1 MNRKHP
7 SPRRYRDKTAA
18 LKASNSSTETLTG
31 TVDHIVYRSEET
43 GYTVCVLK
51 TAGHRDGITVV
62 GTCAAIW
69 AGETLTVEGQWT
81 RHKLYGVQFTARRM
95 VCVEPH
101 SAAGIQKFL
110 ASGLI
115 LGIGNVLAERLVKK
129 FGEDTLLVID
139 KESARL
145 EAVNGIGKKRREQI
159 KTAWN
164 EQKSVR
170 DIMIFLHT
178 HGVSTSQATR
188 IHHAYGDDAI
198 ALVRENPYRLAA
210 DIWGIG
216 FKSADKIAQTLNIP
230 PHSLIRARAGLVYSL
245 QTMTDEGH
253 CYSPRDQLLTIAGEL
268 LDIPLEILN
277 QALDNELK
285 ARTLVQEQDA
295 VHLISLYQAEV
306 GIATHLHRLLTRP
319 AADVIADPTKAIAWA
334 GKRIHLTFAPRQA
347 EALAMAIS
355 QKVSIITGGPGV
367 GKTTIIRALV
377 DIFSAK
383 KLRVCLAAPT
393 GRAAKRMEEATRHAY
408 SVMPAGRC
416 QAMTLHRLLKYSP
429 GSGQFAYNQNQP
441 LEGDVFILDEVS
453 MIDVALMNAFL
464 RALPTHALLI
474 LVGDA
479 DQLPSVGPGNVL
491 RDCIDSNVIPAI
503 KLDTIFRQQ
512 KRSWIVHNAHR
523 VNTGQF
529 LELPPGQE
537 VSDFYFIEENE
548 PNKVIASAVEL
559 ITRRIPQKF
568 GLDPKTEIQLLTP
581 MRRFQLGSENMNTVL
596 QDVLNPRG
604 PSITRFGHVYR
615 AGDRVMQLR
624 NNYDKDIYNGDIG
637 WIREVAT
644 EDQQIRVDFD
654 GREISYDPADIDE
667 LSLAYACSIHKAQ
680 GNEYPAV
687 VILMT
692 TQHFKLLQR
701 NLLYTALTRGRRL
714 VCLVGSK
721 KAVNIAIRNNH
732 VIQRRT
738 RLKEHLS

>member
-1 MNRKHP
+1 MNPKRP
-7 SPRRYRDKTAA
+7 AWRRDKNDAA
-18 LKASNSSTETLTG
+18 LPTPADQSLETLAG
-31 TVDHIVYRSEET
+31 TVDHIIYHSEET

-51 TAGHRDGITVV
+51 TAGHREGITVV

-69 AGETLTVEGQWT
+69 AGEILTVTGHWK
-81 RHKLYGVQFTARRM
+81 RHKLHGVQFTAQRM

-129 FGEDTLLVID
+129 FGEDTLRIID

-145 EAVNGIGKKRREQI
+145 EAVDGIGKKRREQI
-159 KTAWN
+159 KTGWN

-188 IHHAYGDDAI
+188 IHRAYGDDAI

-230 PHSLIRARAGLVYSL
+230 PHSLVRARAGLVYSL
-245 QTMTDEGH
+245 QTITDEGH
-253 CYSPRDQLLTIAGEL
+253 CYCPRDQLLTTAGEL

-277 QALDNELK
+277 QALDNELA
-285 ARTLVQEQDA
+285 ARTLFQEQDA
-295 VHLISLYQAEV
+295 VYLIALYQAEV
-306 GIATHLHRLLTRP
+306 GIATHLRRLLTRP
-319 AADVIADPTKAIAWA
+319 AANVIADPAKAVAWA
-334 GKRIHLTFAPRQA
+334 GKRMHLTFAPRQA
-347 EALAMAIS
+347 EALAMALS

-377 DIFSAK
+377 DIFAAK

-393 GRAAKRMEEATRHAY
+393 GRAAKRMEEDTR
-408 SVMPAGRC
+408 PACNARPAHSRCAPDAVGRG

-429 GSGQFAYNQNQP
+429 GSGQFEHNQNQP
-441 LEGDVFILDEVS
+441 LTGDVFILDEVS

-464 RALPTHALLI
+464 RALPTHAFLI

-491 RDCIDSNVIPAI
+491 RDCIDSHVIPAI

-512 KRSWIVHNAHR
+512 QRSWIVHNAHR

-529 LELPPGQE
+529 LELPPAAE
-537 VSDFYFIEENE
+537 LSDFYFIEENE
-548 PNKVIASAVEL
+548 PDKVIASAVEL
-559 ITRRIPQKF
+559 ITRRIPQRF
-568 GLDPKTEIQLLTP
+568 GLAPKTDIQLLTP
-581 MRRFQLGSENMNTVL
+581 MRRFQLGSENMNAVL

-604 PSITRFGHVYR
+604 PSISRFGRVYR
-615 AGDRVMQLR
+615 VGDRVMQLR

-637 WIREVAT
+637 WIREVT
-644 EDQQIRVDFD
+644 PEDQQIRVNFD
-654 GREISYDPADIDE
+654 GREVSYDPADIDE

-692 TQHFKLLQR
+692 TQHLSCCRGIFF
-701 NLLYTALTRGRRL
+701 TR
-714 VCLVGSK
+714 
-721 KAVNIAIRNNH
+721 H
-732 VIQRRT
+732 
-738 RLKEHLS
+738 